1 MTAPEPMSG
10 RPTATN
16 RLHRVGCAVEERLL
30 DDACAHEAAASGR
43 HLLSD
48 IAKFCVALAAFHVLI
63 DEPSHE
69 MGHWVTAMA
78 LGFQWDFLHH
88 AFVAGSGTIVS
99 PTAVALIDMAGGLFS
114 GAILSVLAL
123 IVPPAYRNG
132 IVPLAAAEFAYAPFD
147 PSVLGDAIGLA
158 VFFIASGAIAFVYV
172 HHYLAAR
179 DVPAVVEDSVWEA
192 TRHVRF
198 LECLERFGA
207 SLDSP
212 VRGPSVVG

>member
-1 MTAPEPMSG
+1 MVS
-10 RPTATN
+10 N

-30 DDACAHEAAASGR
+30 DEACAHEAAASGR

-48 IAKFCVALAAFHVLI
+48 IAKVCVAMAAVHVLI
-63 DEPSHE
+63 DEPTHE
-69 MGHWVTAMA
+69 MGHSLAALA
-78 LGFQWDFLHH
+78 LGFQWDFLLHV
-88 AFVAGSGTIVS
+88 FVAAPGTIVS
-99 PTAVALIDMAGGLFS
+99 PTTIALIDVAGGLFS

-123 IVPPAYRNG
+123 IVPPPYRNG

-158 VFFIASGAIAFVYV
+158 VFFMASGAIAFVSV

-179 DVPAVVEDSVWEA
+179 DEPAVVEDPVWEA
-192 TRHVRF
+192 TRRVRF

-207 SLDSP
+207 FLDGSVP
-212 VRGPSVVG
+212 DPSVVG